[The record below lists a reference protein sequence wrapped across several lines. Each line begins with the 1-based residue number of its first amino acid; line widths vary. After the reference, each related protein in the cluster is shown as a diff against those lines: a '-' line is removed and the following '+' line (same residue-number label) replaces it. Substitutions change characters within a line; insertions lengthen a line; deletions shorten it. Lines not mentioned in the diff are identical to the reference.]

1 METKLQIKNG
11 THLNYGD
18 YFDNIPILMAKL
30 EYTYDLC
37 DIETLLKKH
46 VKYNAKIEEVFA
58 DGDGNTAC
66 VVYKISRDCGDA
78 FFTIRREV
86 E

>member
-1 METKLQIKNG
+1 METKLQLKNG

-30 EYTYDLC
+30 EYTYDFC
-37 DIETLLKKH
+37 DIEMLLKKH
-46 VKYNAKIEEVFA
+46 VRYNHGVEEIFA
-58 DGDGNTAC
+58 DGDGSTTC
-66 VVYKISRDCGDA
+66 VVYKISSCCGDA
-78 FFTIRREV
+78 FLTIRREV